1 MFCSITSDVVSLRVG
16 SVSQLLSPDEW
27 LKKRGIYMRIAGF
40 CIMAER
46 TKHIHAQP
54 SFHLLPERHGTL
66 AKRLVGETTGYRVD
80 YWQVLYM
87 H

>member
-46 TKHIHAQP
+46 TKHIHAQR

-66 AKRLVGETTGYRVD
+66 AKRLVGETTGYRGD
-80 YWQVLYM
+80 YWQVLNM

>member
-16 SVSQLLSPDEW
+16 SVSQLLWPDEW

-40 CIMAER
+40 CIMAQR
-46 TKHIHAQP
+46 

-66 AKRLVGETTGYRVD
+66 AKRLVGETTGYRGD